1 MLHDSQTDLVFI
13 PMAIRYHFPR
23 LHKSLIEAFKAAH
36 VKCWELPF
44 TGEKTRLW
52 VRDWMPI
59 TVDRKGDMAQ
69 FLYDPDYLRAPRYA
83 KYKPDMVPIWEDMGI
98 TPFRYDIKLD
108 GGNVL
113 TDKKGRVYLTD
124 KIFLENPNYS
134 REQLLAK
141 LKHALNARSI
151 KIVHWDKS
159 DIYGHVDGMMAIA
172 DDGSLITDLSW
183 EYLNFL
189 RVGNKIFMAQLGKP
203 TDEPAV
209 KRIKEAFPNCEVY
222 PIKYAQTLTRLGG
235 GLHCAT
241 WNTVE
246 HGYRNARYFKPSK
259 RHPFNPFDVE
269 AFTEERL
276 RGVVEYY
283 SKHLLSDDEW
293 SAFYNAFKK
302 YWDVRYDYDTDFTD
316 FSDFSAKTMY
326 EVIRTNLKEQNS
338 PYFST
343 ENELKQ
349 VIGILVSYLIN
360 IPFFNLPK
368 KTTYNPKNMY
378 IPAVVMLVH
387 FRDCYADLVSFSIDF
402 EYRTKDVKDQLKFTK
417 QVEREAKEAEERK
430 DGTVYILHYREF
442 DKRRICPYR
451 YTLIASASWKKH
463 VRIITYDDSPVSF
476 VESAYRSLVEYFE
489 FIASRINFYDNYR
502 EGDCNFDEKPDPN
515 KDVSDLPF

>member
-1 MLHDSQTDLVFI
+1 MLHDSQTDFVFL

-23 LHKSLIEAFKAAH
+23 LYKSLIEAFVAAR
-36 VKCWELPF
+36 VRCWEIPY
-44 TGEKTRLW
+44 TEDKTCLW

-59 TVDRKGDMAQ
+59 TVDRKGDIAQ
-69 FLYDPDYLRAPRYA
+69 FCYDPDYLRASRYDD
-83 KYKPDMVPIWEDMGI
+83 YKPFMYPILEDMEI
-98 TPFRYDIKLD
+98 TPFRYEDIILD

-113 TDKKGRVYLTD
+113 TDKHGRVYMTD
-124 KIFLENPNYS
+124 KIFLENPKYP

-141 LKHALNARSI
+141 LKNALNARSI

-209 KRIKEAFPNCEVY
+209 KRIREAFPNCEVY

-241 WNTVE
+241 WNTIE

-276 RGVVEYY
+276 RAVVEYY
-283 SKHLLSDDEW
+283 LKHLLSDDEW
-293 SAFYNAFKK
+293 SAFYDAFKK
-302 YWDVRYDYDTDFTD
+302 YWDVRWDYDN
-316 FSDFSAKTMY
+316 DFSAKSMY
-326 EVIRTNLKEQNS
+326 EVIQTNLKEQNS

-343 ENELKQ
+343 ENELTQ
-349 VIGILVSYLIN
+349 VVDILFSYLLH
-360 IPFFNLPK
+360 IPFLILPE
-368 KTTYNPKNMY
+368 KTTNNPKNIY
-378 IPAVVMLVH
+378 IPAATMLVQ
-387 FRDCYADLVSFSIDF
+387 FKDVVASLVSFSIDF
-402 EYRTKDVKDQLKFTK
+402 EHVTKDVKDQFEFTK
-417 QVEREAKEAEERK
+417 QVEQEAKEAEERK
-430 DGTVYILHYREF
+430 DGTIYILHYRTC

-451 YTLIASASWKKH
+451 YTLIAQRGFDDYI
-463 VRIITYDDSPVSF
+463 RIIIYDDVPL
-476 VESAYRSLVEYFE
+476 AYLRLPDYFE
-489 FIASRINFYDNYR
+489 HVTSKIYFYVHCR
-502 EGDCNFDEKPDPN
+502 KGDCHFDYKLNPHIDEQ
-515 KDVSDLPF
+515 DLPF

>member
-1 MLHDSQTDLVFI
+1 MLHDSQTDFVFL

-23 LHKSLIEAFKAAH
+23 LYKSLIEAFVAAR
-36 VKCWELPF
+36 VRFWEIPY
-44 TGEKTRLW
+44 TENKTCLW

-59 TVDRKGDMAQ
+59 TIDRKGDIAQ
-69 FLYDPDYLRAPRYA
+69 FCYDPDYLRASRYDD
-83 KYKPDMVPIWEDMGI
+83 YKPFMYPILEDLEI
-98 TPFRYDIKLD
+98 TPFRYEDIILD

-113 TDKKGRVYLTD
+113 TDKQGRAYMTD

-209 KRIKEAFPNCEVY
+209 KRIREAFPDCEVY
-222 PIKYAQTLTRLGG
+222 PIKYAQSLTRLGG

-378 IPAVVMLVH
+378 IPAAVMLVH

-430 DGTVYILHYREF
+430 DGTIYILHYRTC

-451 YTLIASASWKKH
+451 YTLIAH
-463 VRIITYDDSPVSF
+463 RCFDEYIRIIIYDDVPL
-476 VESAYRSLVEYFE
+476 AYLRLANYFE
-489 FIASRINFYDNYR
+489 HVTSRIRFYDNYR
-502 EGDCNFDEKPDPN
+502 KGDCYFDYRLNPHIDEQ
-515 KDVSDLPF
+515 DLPF

>member
-1 MLHDSQTDLVFI
+1 MLHDSQTDFVFL

-23 LHKSLIEAFKAAH
+23 LYKSLIEAFVAAR
-36 VKCWELPF
+36 VRYWEIPY
-44 TGEKTRLW
+44 TEDKTCLW

-59 TVDRKGDMAQ
+59 TVDRKGDIAQ
-69 FLYDPDYLRAPRYA
+69 FRYDPDYLRASRYDD
-83 KYKPDMVPIWEDMGI
+83 YKPFMYPILEDMEI
-98 TPFRYDIKLD
+98 TPFVYEDIILD

-113 TDKKGRVYLTD
+113 TDKQGRVYMTD

-141 LKHALNARSI
+141 LKTALNARTI

-172 DDGSLITDLSW
+172 DDGALITDLSW

-189 RVGNKIFMAQLGKP
+189 RVGNKIFVAQLGKP

-209 KRIKEAFPNCEVY
+209 KRIREAFPNCEVY

-259 RHPFNPFDVE
+259 RHPFNPFDAE

-276 RGVVEYY
+276 RAVVEYY
-283 SKHLLSDDEW
+283 LKHLLADDEW
-293 SAFYNAFKK
+293 SAFYDAFKK
-302 YWDVRYDYDTDFTD
+302 YWDIRHDNDTDFTD

-343 ENELKQ
+343 ENELTQ
-349 VIGILVSYLIN
+349 VIDILVSYLIN
-360 IPFFNLPK
+360 IPFLNLPK
-368 KTTYNPKNMY
+368 KSTYNPQNKY
-378 IPAVVMLVH
+378 IPAATMLVQ
-387 FRDCYADLVSFSIDF
+387 FRDCYASLVSFSIDF
-402 EYRTKDVKDQLKFTK
+402 EYRTKDVKDQLEFTK
-417 QVEREAKEAEERK
+417 QVEKEAKDAEERK
-430 DGTVYILHYREF
+430 DGTIYILHYRTC

-451 YTLIASASWKKH
+451 YTLIAHRSFDDYI
-463 VRIITYDDSPVSF
+463 RIIIYDDVPL
-476 VESAYRSLVEYFE
+476 AYLRLTNYFE
-489 FIASRINFYDNYR
+489 HVTSKIYFYDNYR
-502 EGDCNFDEKPDPN
+502 KGDCYFDGKPDSHI
-515 KDVSDLPF
+515 DDSDLPF